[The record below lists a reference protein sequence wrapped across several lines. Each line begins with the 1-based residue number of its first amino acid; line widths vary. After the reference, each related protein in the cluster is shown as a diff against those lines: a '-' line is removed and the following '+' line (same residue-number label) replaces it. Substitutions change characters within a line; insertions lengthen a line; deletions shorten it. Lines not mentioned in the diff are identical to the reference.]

1 MLKQMSTDMDYRA
14 HLKFDF
20 NSLSDSQKNRFKTS
34 SFKDAMKKMMNLAL
48 DPAVFLRSFILM
60 NHFKFTSISEWVNE
74 ASNDDLYKF
83 LVGTDKMPGI
93 SSHYDFINR
102 IMNVDPH
109 RTDLALAGLFLR
121 KNKV

>member
-60 NHFKFTSISEWVNE
+60 NHFKFTSIS
-74 ASNDDLYKF
+74 D
-83 LVGTDKMPGI
+83 
-93 SSHYDFINR
+93 
-102 IMNVDPH
+102 
-109 RTDLALAGLFLR
+109 
-121 KNKV
+121 